1 MIEFIILNLTAWVT
15 ATFSG
20 VLGMGGGILL
30 LAVMS
35 QYFPQQILIPLHG
48 FLQFASNISRAGLNG
63 RDIDWRITA
72 QFACGALL
80 GALLGSRV
88 QITIPQPIYQIALGI
103 FILAATFLP
112 RIQIQRNVGGKWVI
126 VGGVAT
132 FIGLFF
138 GATGPLIA
146 PFYLNENLRKHRL
159 VATKA
164 ACQVSLHLG
173 KLAVYF
179 ALGFSLGP
187 YWHLAVPMLLMVIL
201 GSYCGKWILDRVSD
215 QHFLLLFKILIVIL
229 SARLIYLGLQ
239 AQLGSLSSSS

>member
-1 MIEFIILNLTAWVT
+1 MMEFIILNLAAWAT

-20 VLGMGGGILL
+20 ILGMGGGILL

-48 FLQFASNISRAGLNG
+48 FLQFASNVSRAGLNW
-63 RDIDWRITA
+63 RDVKWRLTG
-72 QFACGALL
+72 QFAAGALL
-80 GALLGSRV
+80 GAFLGSRV
-88 QITIPQPIYQIALGI
+88 QITIPQPIYQIALGV

-112 RIQIQRNVGGKWVI
+112 KLQVQRNIRGKWLLVGG
-126 VGGVAT
+126 GST
-132 FIGLFF
+132 FVGLFF

-187 YWHLAVPMLLMVIL
+187 YWNLAVPMLLMVIL
-201 GSYCGKWILDRVSD
+201 GSLCGKWILDRVSD
-215 QHFLLLFKILIVIL
+215 RHFLLLFKALIVIL

-239 AQLGSLSSSS
+239 AQLNPLSP

>member
-1 MIEFIILNLTAWVT
+1 MEIWVLSLTAWIT

-35 QYFPQQILIPLHG
+35 QYFPQPILIPLHG
-48 FLQFASNISRAGLNG
+48 FLQFASNVSRASLNW
-63 RDIDWRITA
+63 REVDWRVTW
-72 QFACGALL
+72 QFAAGALL
-80 GALLGSRV
+80 GAIFGSNVR
-88 QITIPQPIYQIALGI
+88 ITIPQPIYQIALGV

-112 RIQIQRNVGGKWVI
+112 RLQIQRNIRGKWVV
-126 VGGVAT
+126 VGGAAT
-132 FIGLFF
+132 FVGLFF

-179 ALGFSLGP
+179 GLGFSLGP
-187 YWHLAVPMLLMVIL
+187 YWHVAVPMLGMVVF
-201 GSYCGKWILDRVSD
+201 GSLCGKWILDRVSD
-215 QHFLLLFKILIVIL
+215 RRFLLLFKILIVIL
-229 SARLIYLGLQ
+229 SARLIYLGLKT
-239 AQLGSLSSSS
+239 QLSLP